1 MPCTLMLGDCRVNY
15 LHVHGVDMN
24 VLYDSSEV
32 VTLMCAKGVILAEA
46 AGRTMTAGA
55 RGQPTEP

>member
-1 MPCTLMLGDCRVNY
+1 
-15 LHVHGVDMN
+15 MN

>member
-1 MPCTLMLGDCRVNY
+1 MFILSF
-15 LHVHGVDMN
+15 HGVKHLRVYVVGINTMN
-24 VLYDSSEV
+24 DSNEV